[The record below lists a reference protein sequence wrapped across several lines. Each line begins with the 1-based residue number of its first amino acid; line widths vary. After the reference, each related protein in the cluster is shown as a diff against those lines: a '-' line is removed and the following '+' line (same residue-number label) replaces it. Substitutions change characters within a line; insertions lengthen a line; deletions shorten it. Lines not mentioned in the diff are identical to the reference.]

1 MKNIAFSLL
10 FLAGSTSFA
19 QTLEKKVD
27 HFDQV
32 IVSPKINL
40 VLVQGTDE
48 SVKINYE
55 NVAESKINVKVK
67 NHKLHIYLDHAKFLE
82 KRRKYRNDGETRKE
96 SIYKNAVITA
106 YVTYRDIKRL
116 SVRGEQQV
124 DVQGK
129 IENKKFKL
137 SAYGECDI
145 TLASIKVDKLKA
157 VLYGQHALRV
167 NEGFAS
173 FQKFKL
179 FGENKIDTQSLQSEE
194 VASATY
200 GESKLK
206 FNASDNVR
214 VVTFGESKVT
224 VKGLADVDQFSLGEV
239 TVRRQE

>member
-1 MKNIAFSLL
+1 MKNIALPILL
-10 FLAGSTSFA
+10 LAAGTSFA
-19 QTLEKKVD
+19 QTIEKKLD

-32 IVSPKINL
+32 IVSPRINL
-40 VLVQGTDE
+40 VLVQGSEE
-48 SVKINYE
+48 SVKINYD

-67 NHKLHIYLDHAKFLE
+67 NHKLHFYLDHARFME
-82 KRRKYRNDGETRKE
+82 KRRKYRHDGETHKE
-96 SIYKNAVITA
+96 GIYKNAVITA
-106 YVTYRDIKRL
+106 YVTYRDLQRL

-129 IENKKFKL
+129 IQNKKFKL
-137 SAYGECDI
+137 TAYGECD
-145 TLASIKVDKLKA
+145 LNFANVHVDKFKA

-167 NEGFAS
+167 NEGFAT

-179 FGENKIDTQSLQSEE
+179 FGENKIDTQSFQSEE
-194 VASATY
+194 VASSTY

-224 VKGLADVDQFSLGEV
+224 VKGQADIDQFSLGEV
-239 TVRRQE
+239 SVRRQE

>member
-1 MKNIAFSLL
+1 MKNISLPILL
-10 FLAGSTSFA
+10 FVAGSSFA

-40 VLVQGTDE
+40 VLVQGDDE
-48 SVKINYE
+48 SVKINYS
-55 NVAESKINVKVK
+55 NVSESKINVKVK

-82 KRRKYRNDGETRKE
+82 KRRKYRSDGETRKE
-96 SIYKNAVITA
+96 SIYKDAVVTA
-106 YVTYRDIKRL
+106 YVTYHDLKRL
-116 SVRGEQQV
+116 SVRGEQEV

-129 IENKKFKL
+129 IDRKKFKL

-145 TLASIKVDKLKA
+145 NFSSLKVDKLKA
-157 VLYGQHALRV
+157 VLYGQHSLHV
-167 NEGFAS
+167 NEGYAT

-179 FGENKIDTQSLQSEE
+179 FGANKIDAQALLGEE

-206 FNASDNVR
+206 FNASDNIR

-224 VKGLADVDQFSLGEV
+224 VKGAADIDQFSLGEV
-239 TVRRQE
+239 SVRKQE